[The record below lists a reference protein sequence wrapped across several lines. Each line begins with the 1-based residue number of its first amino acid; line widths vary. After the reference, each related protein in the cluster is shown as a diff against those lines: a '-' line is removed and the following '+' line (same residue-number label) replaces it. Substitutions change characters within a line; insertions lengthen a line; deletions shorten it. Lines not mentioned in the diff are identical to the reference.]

1 MKLSTW
7 FYSLISFLVVAGL
20 CYAAAFLSV
29 RIVEETSKD
38 QVRRIWIDNDVSWA
52 EVEADGL
59 QLFVFGDAPDEGE
72 RFRTITLAGKIVDAA
87 RIIDQINVVRLER
100 KDQADISLELL
111 KRDNKVSIYGVLPK
125 DDDKTVF
132 EQNLRTELGD
142 DVQLRSLL
150 ENVDQPAPKDWSSL
164 LRLAVFSLE
173 QLRYAKI
180 SLTEQDMHIDGMVAD
195 HVQKQSLIRTIT
207 SKRPKILPCLWTHMP
222 RPVIAPFT
230 FRAVRE
236 EDARTSAC
244 SMGLRLRLSR

>member
-72 RFRTITLAGKIVDAA
+72 RFRAITLAGKIVDAA

-150 ENVDQPAPKDWSSL
+150 EN
-164 LRLAVFSLE
+164 
-173 QLRYAKI
+173 
-180 SLTEQDMHIDGMVAD
+180 AD
-195 HVQKQSLIRTIT
+195 
-207 SKRPKILPCLWTHMP
+207 
-222 RPVIAPFT
+222 
-230 FRAVRE
+230 
-236 EDARTSAC
+236 
-244 SMGLRLRLSR
+244 